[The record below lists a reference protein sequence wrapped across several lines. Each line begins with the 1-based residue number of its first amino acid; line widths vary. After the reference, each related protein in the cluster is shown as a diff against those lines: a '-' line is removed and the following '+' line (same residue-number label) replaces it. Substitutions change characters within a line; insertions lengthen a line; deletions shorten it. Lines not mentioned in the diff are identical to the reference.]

1 VTNHK
6 LGGSDYHLC
15 WLGLPAQLDVL
26 DERRLP
32 GLIGNSCEDL
42 GQSNNQPRGVPSD
55 PAATTTYPNCRS
67 KKGGVHDP
75 AGAHVTDA
83 KDEVRRRAARE

>member
-1 VTNHK
+1 M
-6 LGGSDYHLC
+6 
-15 WLGLPAQLDVL
+15 
-26 DERRLP
+26 RRSRP
-32 GLIGNSCEDL
+32 E
-42 GQSNNQPRGVPSD
+42 QQPTEGVPSD